1 MNYLYA
7 PWRGKYITKKAG
19 KKPAEI
25 TNDSSASAEKPCVFC
40 AKLSETNDTQN
51 LILRRFEHHAIILNL
66 YPYNAGHLM
75 VIPLEHKKRLL
86 ELSLEARQEFIELTA
101 QSVKI
106 LEEDL
111 GADGI
116 NAGLNLGKAAG
127 AGIPSH
133 LHMHVI
139 PRWAGDTNF
148 MPVIAQTKPIS
159 LDLNL
164 VYQDLKPLFD
174 QI

>member
-1 MNYLYA
+1 MNHLYA
-7 PWRGKYITKKAG
+7 PWRGKYITKKAI
-19 KKPAEI
+19 KNTFD
-25 TNDSSASAEKPCVFC
+25 TNIEKPCVFC
-40 AKLSETNDTQN
+40 AKLSENQDEQN
-51 LILRRFEHHAIILNL
+51 FILKRFKHHAVILNL

-86 ELSLEARQEFIELTA
+86 ELSSEARQEFVELTS
-101 QSVKI
+101 QSIAI

-116 NAGLNLGKAAG
+116 NAGLNLGAAAG

-148 MPVIAQTKPIS
+148 MPIIAETKPIS

-174 QI
+174 KIKF

>member
-7 PWRGKYITKKAG
+7 PWRGNYITKKANQDAANTE
-19 KKPAEI
+19 AEDI
-25 TNDSSASAEKPCVFC
+25 CVFC
-40 AKLSETNDTQN
+40 LKLSENNDAQN
-51 LILRRFEHHAIILNL
+51 FILKRFEHNAIILNL
-66 YPYNAGHLM
+66 FPYNAGHLM
-75 VIPLEHKKRLL
+75 VIPLEHKKRPL
-86 ELSLEARQEFIELTA
+86 ELGMQARQEFMELTTK
-101 QSVKI
+101 SIMI

-111 GADGI
+111 KAEGI
-116 NAGLNLGKAAG
+116 NVGLNLGKAAG
-127 AGIPSH
+127 AGVPGH
-133 LHMHVI
+133 LHMHII

-174 QI
+174 KIKIT

>member
-19 KKPAEI
+19 NNGD
-25 TNDSSASAEKPCVFC
+25 TSVEKPCVFC
-40 AKLSETNDTQN
+40 VKLSESQDEQN
-51 LILRRFEHHAIILNL
+51 FILRRFKYNAIILNL

-75 VIPLEHKKRLL
+75 VIPLEHKKRLSEINL
-86 ELSLEARQEFIELTA
+86 AARQEFIELTS
-101 QSVKI
+101 QSIAI

-116 NAGLNLGKAAG
+116 NAGLNLGKSAG

-148 MPVIAQTKPIS
+148 MPIIAETKPIS

-164 VYQDLKPLFD
+164 VYQDLKPLFEK
-174 QI
+174 INFITI